1 MTEKH
6 AVSRSPAGSWD
17 GEEPTLRPWACAPA
31 PRHRADPEWRC
42 RGGSS
47 GFWLRKATPTQ
58 PLRSPPPGD
67 PTTPHTAV
75 LVPARWVY
83 TRSWLRGQLR
93 YPKAL
98 HTQCA
103 HTAPAH
109 TWGSAGVHAQ
119 LSRAHPAHVH
129 TRREQTRLHQLCHQ
143 RPRPQPLLGRNVKV
157 GVGRSAQI
165 LGLRERP
172 PSPDEA
178 SEPSVGTCPQRR
190 GNCPRGGP
198 GACLHPRAGR
208 LASLGSGK
216 APVPSVS
223 TDPDWA
229 PVLCAGPS
237 TRCAHLPCHVLGTWT
252 EGPSPCAASSTAG
265 TESPLWA
272 GDPRRAERPGA

>member
-1 MTEKH
+1 MAQEGH
-6 AVSRSPAGSWD
+6 PD
-17 GEEPTLRPWACAPA
+17 PA
-31 PRHRADPEWRC
+31 PPPASPGGPHHPPHSRARPSEMGLHEELAPRAAALPQSTAGVHTQLPC
-42 RGGSS
+42 TRG
-47 GFWLRKATPTQ
+47 AAQ
-58 PLRSPPPGD
+58 
-67 PTTPHTAV
+67 
-75 LVPARWVY
+75 VY
-83 TRSWLRGQLR
+83 TRS
-93 YPKAL
+93 
-98 HTQCA
+98 
-103 HTAPAH
+103 
-109 TWGSAGVHAQ
+109 S
-119 LSRAHPAHVH
+119 HVH
-129 TRREQTRLHQLCHQ
+129 TQLTCTRGVSRRASISSVAQE
-143 RPRPQPLLGRNVKV
+143 RPPPQPLLGRNMKV

-178 SEPSVGTCPQRR
+178 SKPSVGTCPQRR

-208 LASLGSGK
+208 PASLGSGK